1 MTVVVGYIPDQYGEA
16 ALTAG
21 IEEAERRGTGLVVVN
36 ATKGDALVDRRYV
49 GEAGLAGLQERLAGL
64 DLTHEV
70 RQAIGPDVAQEI
82 LRVAADTDAAV
93 VVIGLRHRTP
103 VGKMI
108 MGSVA
113 QQVLLDAHCAVLA
126 VKPRIRDVAKPRS
139 QDAIRGFV
147 LVGRGGVEPPTFHF
161 SGGRSYQL
169 SYLPERRSPYPS
181 RFGDS
186 ESCPLPFDLH
196 LAPIV

>member
-49 GEAGLAGLQERLAGL
+49 GEAGLSGLQERLAGL

-82 LRVAADTDAAV
+82 LRVATDTDAAV

-103 VGKMI
+103 VGKVI

-126 VKPRIRDVAKPRS
+126 VKPRA
-139 QDAIRGFV
+139 A
-147 LVGRGGVEPPTFHF
+147 T
-161 SGGRSYQL
+161 
-169 SYLPERRSPYPS
+169 
-181 RFGDS
+181 
-186 ESCPLPFDLH
+186 
-196 LAPIV
+196 

>member
-126 VKPRIRDVAKPRS
+126 VKPRA
-139 QDAIRGFV
+139 A
-147 LVGRGGVEPPTFHF
+147 T
-161 SGGRSYQL
+161 
-169 SYLPERRSPYPS
+169 
-181 RFGDS
+181 
-186 ESCPLPFDLH
+186 
-196 LAPIV
+196 

>member
-1 MTVVVGYIPDQYGEA
+1 MTVVVGYIPDRYGEA

-49 GEAGLAGLQERLAGL
+49 GEAGLAGLQERLGGL
-64 DLTHEV
+64 DLAHEV

-82 LRVAADTDAAV
+82 LRVATDTDAAV

-113 QQVLLDAHCAVLA
+113 QQVLLDARCPVLA
-126 VKPRIRDVAKPRS
+126 VKPA
-139 QDAIRGFV
+139 
-147 LVGRGGVEPPTFHF
+147 
-161 SGGRSYQL
+161 
-169 SYLPERRSPYPS
+169 
-181 RFGDS
+181 
-186 ESCPLPFDLH
+186 
-196 LAPIV
+196 

>member
-21 IEEAERRGTGLVVVN
+21 IEEAQRRGTGLVVVN

-49 GEAGLAGLQERLAGL
+49 GEAGLAGLEERLAGL
-64 DLTHEV
+64 GMTHEV
-70 RQAIGPDVAQEI
+70 RQAMGPDVAEEI
-82 LRVAADTDAAV
+82 LRVATDTDAAV

-113 QQVLLDAHCAVLA
+113 QQVLLDAHCPVLA
-126 VKPRIRDVAKPRS
+126 VKP
-139 QDAIRGFV
+139 
-147 LVGRGGVEPPTFHF
+147 GV
-161 SGGRSYQL
+161 
-169 SYLPERRSPYPS
+169 
-181 RFGDS
+181 
-186 ESCPLPFDLH
+186 
-196 LAPIV
+196 V